1 MHASTL
7 YCRQTRS
14 ENSDLEKE
22 RRRAK
27 RILEHILSVCSI
39 AAHFCLRIEVQ
50 LTKQNTGLG
59 GANAMGRECLHMAD
73 DWCAMLEVSLAVVTT
88 SEYLAL
94 RRNFSSG
101 SAYQSTSIRVSDS
114 RVQSVNGC
122 FTFSALS
129 VSCHSLVL
137 LCITWKSRTVLY

>member
-39 AAHFCLRIEVQ
+39 AAHFCLHTEVQ

-101 SAYQSTSIRVSDS
+101 SAYQS
-114 RVQSVNGC
+114 VNGC

-137 LCITWKSRTVLY
+137 LCITWESRTVLY